1 LTVVSAA
8 WYTIDHLWA
17 RADAAGTPSEI
28 GNRKV
33 VQLSEDLERYQM
45 SYQHFAADIVAALRR
60 RDPAAVE
67 ALLRARL
74 LRFRGEISPLLPVR

>member
-1 LTVVSAA
+1 
-8 WYTIDHLWA
+8 
-17 RADAAGTPSEI
+17 
-28 GNRKV
+28 
-33 VQLSEDLERYQM
+33 M

-74 LRFRGEISPLLPVR
+74 LRFRREISPLLPVR